1 MAHRAPGLTPVSL
14 PTSGEQQVVAHRPG
28 PVVALDTTILPAVI
42 GRMREPYRALS
53 RQSSDQ

>member
-1 MAHRAPGLTPVSL
+1 LTPVSL

>member
-1 MAHRAPGLTPVSL
+1 MSVAGQGRSAAL
-14 PTSGEQQVVAHRPG
+14 PTSGEQVVAHRPG

-42 GRMREPYRALS
+42 GRMWEPYRALS